1 MQPQHKKSLLNG
13 LVRTHMRI
21 ALCLEYPI
29 DQHGGTEV
37 LVSELI
43 RGLSKKHEIILVS
56 ADTEETLARSP
67 LRPMISEHIAF
78 TPDWRKASHARDLAA
93 KIARARPTLAHFHFG
108 GNYNWGN
115 RIFWRCPLFYLTRE
129 NIPCLS
135 TNHGAFGLLEGY
147 VWEKRP
153 LAMKL
158 ALLPPA
164 WLSKQIVAKKLRC
177 EVAVSQHDWRALR
190 SWYPPIRGKF
200 RWIYHS
206 RLHGGPPPVHFPREK
221 IILCAGTIGPRKG
234 QTVLAEAFA
243 LFGKKFP
250 DWQLVFIG
258 RIGDEALFEQM
269 QGTIRE
275 AHLTYQVSFLGA
287 RSDDE
292 LRDWLRR
299 AAIFVIPSTYEGL
312 GLSLQEA
319 QFYGCASVGTR
330 CGGVEDLI
338 QDGDNGLLV
347 DINNPRQLAEALA
360 KLMSDPVMQERFS
373 RRGPESVMEKHM
385 TAEFMVKAYEELY
398 GEIVA
403 QK

>member
-1 MQPQHKKSLLNG
+1 
-13 LVRTHMRI
+13 MRI
-21 ALCLEYPI
+21 ALCLEYPV

-43 RGLSKKHEIILVS
+43 RGFSGKHEIILVS

-67 LRPMISEHIAF
+67 LRPMIREHISF
-78 TPDWRKASHARDLAA
+78 TPDWRQASHARELAA
-93 KIARARPTLAHFHFG
+93 RIARAKPTLAHFHFG

-115 RIFWRCPLFYLTRE
+115 RIFWKCPLYYLSQQ

-135 TNHGAFGLLEGY
+135 TNHGAFALLEGY

-164 WLSKQIVAKKLRC
+164 WLSKQIVVAKLRC
-177 EVAVSQHDWRALR
+177 EVAVSQHDWHALR
-190 SWYPPIRGKF
+190 AWYPLIRGKF

-206 RLHGGPPPVHFPREK
+206 RLHGTPPPANSHREK

-243 LFGKKFP
+243 RIGKQFP

-258 RIGDEALFEQM
+258 RQGDKAMFDQI
-269 QGTIRE
+269 QRTIHE
-275 AHLTYQVSFLGA
+275 AHIEDQVKLLGS
-287 RSDDE
+287 RSDEE

-299 AAIFVIPSTYEGL
+299 AAIFAIPSTYEGL

-347 DINNPRQLAEALA
+347 EVNNSQQLANALQ
-360 KLMSDPVMQERFS
+360 KLMNDAALRERFS
-373 RRGPESVMEKHM
+373 RRAPASILEKNM
-385 TAEFMVKAYEELY
+385 LAEKMVEAYERLY
-398 GEIVA
+398 ESI
-403 QK
+403 KPN